1 MTAEI
6 VFHVYKANCGKNQY
20 QGSRAFFGSEG
31 VFKDFTIGSGPSNDL
46 LLPSTEDN
54 TSRYAVVEESRG
66 AFYITKH
73 PRIKPLAFG
82 LNGGGI
88 DQHPHQLHD
97 GDRLAFEDGHVVRVR
112 ITSPPQEKP
121 LAKRVRIAVA
131 MSDDGTFWSARGF
144 SGLKDGKNQPDGFL
158 REGAEMDMEGEEIST
173 YRTHMV
179 EVDIPLPPEAPL
191 QATLVGDSQ

>member
-1 MTAEI
+1 MKCKPEHQMARLLRARQDELDNLHAWLREI
-6 VFHVYKANCGKNQY
+6 RQAKSDGMGAHSDYRSYCTYCAC
-20 QGSRAFFGSEG
+20 S
-31 VFKDFTIGSGPSNDL
+31 TITTIRVLDIAIRDL
-46 LLPSTEDN
+46 KTI
-54 TSRYAVVEESRG
+54 A
-66 AFYITKH
+66 
-73 PRIKPLAFG
+73 
-82 LNGGGI
+82 
-88 DQHPHQLHD
+88 
-97 GDRLAFEDGHVVRVR
+97 
-112 ITSPPQEKP
+112 QEKP

-158 REGAEMDMEGEEIST
+158 REGAEMDMESEEIST